1 MDPKLIT
8 PVLVAAFVAFAVYRR
23 VRRNIG
29 RQRVQPM
36 RMRSRIILFGV
47 VGALMLAVATR
58 NLQLFE
64 GMIAGIAG
72 GVALAWLGLRHTIF
86 ETTEQGSFYTP
97 HTYIGLAV
105 SALLIGR
112 IAYRFMVVYPVAHA
126 ASQVGANPFAAY
138 EKSPLT
144 LAIFGI
150 VIGYYIAYYAGVL
163 KRSQRTFSPNSV
175 R

>member
-1 MDPKLIT
+1 MDPKLVT
-8 PVLVAAFVAFAVYRR
+8 PLLVAAFVLWAIYRR
-23 VRRNIG
+23 VRRNFG
-29 RQRVQPM
+29 RQRVQPVS
-36 RMRSRIILFGV
+36 MRSRMILFGV
-47 VGALMLAVATR
+47 VGALMLLAAAR

-72 GVALAWLGLRHTIF
+72 GVTLAWLGLRHTIF

-112 IAYRFMVVYPVAHA
+112 IAYRFMVVYPVAQA
-126 ASQVGANPFAAY
+126 ASQAGANPFAAY
-138 EKSPLT
+138 QKSPLT
-144 LAIFGI
+144 LAIFGV

-163 KRSQRTFSPNSV
+163 TRSAKPTGATD
-175 R
+175 